1 VKEINCNVP
10 YHSSYLTSAKNQLL
24 FNLNKVIS
32 QPKERSSKWIST
44 SVPRTEWFASTSK
57 LSSADYYTRSILN
70 TVLFEQTTRLIP
82 SNAMT
87 IEIAPDGVLQHVL
100 KECLHPEVTNIVLT
114 QRTEQ
119 NNNVI
124 FQGIGRLY
132 NSGLQPQIANLYPPV
147 EFPVSRE
154 TPMISPSIRYKI
166 RITTVITI

>member
-1 VKEINCNVP
+1 VKKINCNIP
-10 YHSSYLTSAKNQLL
+10 YHSSYLTSAEAQIL
-24 FNLNKVIS
+24 FNLNKVIP
-32 QPKERSSKWIST
+32 QPKKRSPKWIST
-44 SVPRTEWFASTSK
+44 SVPHTEWFASISK
-57 LSSADYYTRSILN
+57 LSSADYHARSILK
-70 TVLFEQTTRLIP
+70 TVLFEQTTHLIP

-100 KECLHPEVTNIVLT
+100 KECLHPEVKNIVLT
-114 QRTEQ
+114 QRNEQ
-119 NNNVI
+119 NNDVI

-147 EFPVSRE
+147 EFPVSRA

>member
-1 VKEINCNVP
+1 V
-10 YHSSYLTSAKNQLL
+10 
-24 FNLNKVIS
+24 
-32 QPKERSSKWIST
+32 
-44 SVPRTEWFASTSK
+44 
-57 LSSADYYTRSILN
+57 DSILK
-70 TVLFEQTTRLIP
+70 TVLFEQTTHLIP

-100 KECLHPEVTNIVLT
+100 KECLHPEVKNIVLT
-114 QRTEQ
+114 QRNEQ
-119 NNNVI
+119 NNDVI

-147 EFPVSRE
+147 EFPVSRA